1 MSAHPP
7 LAPSRPHRPGRRRVL
22 PGSGLDA
29 ALPYLLLAPTILL
42 VLAVLVYPLLRG
54 AQTSTGFYRFGRRL
68 RDVGWDNYTQA
79 LHDPAFVGSIV
90 TTLEFV
96 AVAVAIETV
105 LGLALALLCMR
116 EVRFVRA
123 IRGTLILPMI
133 VTPVVVGIIFR
144 LIYASDVG
152 LLATIARTLGMSPPE
167 ILGQPHAA
175 FAGLVLLDV
184 WEWTPLMFLIL
195 LAGLQSLPLEPFE
208 AARVDGA
215 GAWRTFVDH
224 TLPMLRPTILVA
236 VSLRSID
243 ALTTFDQVYVLT
255 HGGPG
260 NATQL
265 ISIYGYQTF
274 FQFQQ
279 FGYAAAML
287 IMVALVVIAAAGA
300 ALATMRRGVR

>member
-1 MSAHPP
+1 MATQTVLSPRRSA
-7 LAPSRPHRPGRRRVL
+7 RRRL
-22 PGSGLDA
+22 FGESGLDA
-29 ALPYLLLAPTILL
+29 VLPYLLLAPTVLL
-42 VLAVLVYPLLRG
+42 VLAVLVYPLLDG
-54 AQTSTGFYRFGRRL
+54 ARTSTGFYRFGRRL
-68 RDVGWDNYTQA
+68 RDVGWGNYTQA
-79 LHDPAFVGSIV
+79 LHDSAFIGSLV
-90 TTLEFV
+90 TTMEFV
-96 AVAVAIETV
+96 AFAVAIETV
-105 LGLALALLCMR
+105 LGLALAVLCAR
-116 EVRFVRA
+116 EVRFIRA
-123 IRGTLILPMI
+123 VRGTLILPMI

-152 LLATIARTLGMSPPE
+152 LVASMARSIGMSPPE

-195 LAGLQSLPLEPFE
+195 LAGIQSLPVEPFE

-236 VSLRSID
+236 VTLRAID

-255 HGGPG
+255 RGGPG
-260 NATQL
+260 TATQL
-265 ISIYGYQTF
+265 VSIYGYQTF

-287 IMVALVVIAAAGA
+287 LMVALVVLAAAGA
-300 ALATMRRGVR
+300 AVALMRRGAR

>member
-1 MSAHPP
+1 VTATQT
-7 LAPSRPHRPGRRRVL
+7 APAPRPVRRRVL
-22 PGSGLDA
+22 GESGLDTV
-29 ALPYLLLAPTILL
+29 LPYLLLAPTLVL
-42 VLAVLVYPLLRG
+42 VLAVLVYPMVDGLR
-54 AQTSTGFYRFGRRL
+54 TSTGFYRFGRRL
-68 RDVGWDNYTQA
+68 RDVGWDNYTAA

-96 AVAVAIETV
+96 AVAVALETV
-105 LGLALALLCMR
+105 LGLALALLCLR

-123 IRGTLILPMI
+123 VRGTLILPMI

-152 LLATIARTLGMSPPE
+152 LLATIARTLGMSPPQ

-255 HGGPG
+255 RGGPG
-260 NATQL
+260 TATQL

-287 IMVALVVIAAAGA
+287 VMVALVVIAAAGT
-300 ALATMRRGVR
+300 ALALMRRGAR

>member
-1 MSAHPP
+1 MSAQT
-7 LAPSRPHRPGRRRVL
+7 APVPRRTRRRL
-22 PGSGLDA
+22 FGESGLDTV
-29 ALPYLLLAPTILL
+29 LPYLLLAPTIVL
-42 VLAVLVYPLLRG
+42 VLAVLVYPMIDGVR
-54 AQTSTGFYRFGRRL
+54 TSTGFYRFGRRL
-68 RDVGWDNYTQA
+68 RDVGWGNYTQA
-79 LHDPAFVGSIV
+79 LQDPAFVGSVV
-90 TTLEFV
+90 TTVEFV

-105 LGLALALLCMR
+105 LGLGLALLCLR
-116 EVRFVRA
+116 EVRFIRA

-152 LLATIARTLGMSPPE
+152 LLATLARAVGLPAPE
-167 ILGQPHAA
+167 ILGEPNAA

-184 WEWTPLMFLIL
+184 WEWTPLLFLIL
-195 LAGLQSLPLEPFE
+195 LAGLQSLPVEPFE

-224 TLPMLRPTILVA
+224 TLPMLRPTLLVA
-236 VSLRSID
+236 VSLRAID

-255 HGGPG
+255 RGGPG
-260 NATQL
+260 TATQL

-279 FGYAAAML
+279 FGYAAALL
-287 IMVALVVIAAAGA
+287 IMVALVVIALAGVA
-300 ALATMRRGVR
+300 VALMRRGTR